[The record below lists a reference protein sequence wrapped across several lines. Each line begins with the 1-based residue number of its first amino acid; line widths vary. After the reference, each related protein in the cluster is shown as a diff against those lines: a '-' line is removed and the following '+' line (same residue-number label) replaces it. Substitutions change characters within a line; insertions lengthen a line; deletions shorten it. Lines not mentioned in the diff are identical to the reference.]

1 MKIIFYRL
9 IMCISV
15 FPLLQK
21 NDKPYTFNKKTWG
34 ELTLFSK
41 FERLTAWRYMRAK
54 RKEGF
59 ISVIT
64 GFAFTGIALGVA
76 TLIIVMSVMNGFKA
90 ELLNRILGI
99 NGHISIVSSAGY
111 PFNNYKKAVSDL
123 QSFDGVE
130 LAVPMIEKQLLV
142 SSPQAAEGAMVRGI
156 TKEDILKK
164 KVMRDGFAQMDIDYY
179 KGDVV
184 VLGDKLAHKLG
195 VFVDDEVTL
204 ISPNGKITAFGS
216 VPRMKSYR
224 VIGTFSMGMYEYDAN
239 YIFMPLEAAQK
250 YFGLKDSVSV
260 IDVTLKDDNKLAP
273 MRSLIEKSVS
283 LDAYVYDWKQTN
295 SAFFNAIDVE
305 RNVMFLILTLI
316 ILVAAFN
323 IITGLIMLVK
333 DKSRDVA
340 VLRTMGAT
348 KGMIMRIFFM
358 DGAFIGI
365 VGTSMGVFLGLLFC
379 KNIENIRQWLQNISG
394 RDLFSAEIYFLS
406 QLPAKVDMSEV
417 SVVVIVTLVLSFLA
431 TLYPAYRASK
441 FDPAEALRYE

>member
-1 MKIIFYRL
+1 
-9 IMCISV
+9 
-15 FPLLQK
+15 
-21 NDKPYTFNKKTWG
+21 
-34 ELTLFSK
+34 
-41 FERLTAWRYMRAK
+41 MRAK

-99 NGHISIVSSAGY
+99 NGHISIVASAGF
-111 PFNNYKKAVSDL
+111 PFNNYKKATTDIENI
-123 QSFDGVE
+123 DGIS
-130 LAVPMIEKQLLV
+130 LAIPLIEKQLLV
-142 SSPQAAEGAMVRGI
+142 SSSRSAEGAMVRGI

-164 KVMRDGFAQMDIDYY
+164 KVMRDGFSHMDMEMYS
-179 KGDVV
+179 GDVV
-184 VLGDKLAHKLG
+184 VLGDKLANKLG
-195 VFVDDEVTL
+195 VFIDDEITL
-204 ISPNGKITAFGS
+204 ISPNGKVTAFGT
-216 VPRMKSYR
+216 VPRMKTYR
-224 VIGTFSMGMYEYDAN
+224 VVGTFSMGMYEYDAN

-250 YFGLKDSVSV
+250 YFGLKDAVTT
-260 IDVTLKDDNKLAP
+260 IDVSLDDDTQLP
-273 MRSLIEKSVS
+273 RVRVIIERSVS

-333 DKSRDVA
+333 DKSRDIA

-348 KGMIMRIFFM
+348 KSMIMRIFFI

-365 VGTSMGVFLGLLFC
+365 VGTSLGVVLGLLFC
-379 KNIENIRQWLQNISG
+379 NNIENIRQFLQSISG

-406 QLPAKVDMSEV
+406 QLPAKVDNFEV
-417 SVVVIVTLVLSFLA
+417 ILVVIITFILSFLA

-441 FDPAEALRYE
+441 MDPAEALRYE

>member
-1 MKIIFYRL
+1 M
-9 IMCISV
+9 
-15 FPLLQK
+15 
-21 NDKPYTFNKKTWG
+21 
-34 ELTLFSK
+34 FSS
-41 FERLTAWRYMRAK
+41 FERITAWRYLRAK
-54 RKEGF
+54 RREGF

-99 NGHISIVSSAGY
+99 NGHISIMASAGY
-111 PFNNYKKAVSDL
+111 PFNNYKKAVADL
-123 QSFDGVE
+123 QSIEGIE
-130 LAVPMIEKQLLV
+130 MALPLIEKQLLV
-142 SSPQAAEGAMVRGI
+142 SAAGGAEGAMVRGI
-156 TKEDILKK
+156 NAEDILKK
-164 KVMRDGFAQMDIDYY
+164 KVMRDGFARVDISDF

-184 VLGDKLAHKLG
+184 VLGDRLAHKLG
-195 VFVDDEVTL
+195 VYVNDEVTL

-216 VPRMKSYR
+216 VPRIKSYR
-224 VIGTFSMGMYEYDAN
+224 VIGTFNMGMFEYDSN
-239 YIFMPLEAAQK
+239 YVFMPLESAQK
-250 YFGLKDSVSV
+250 YFGMNDAVSIIDVSLKDEN
-260 IDVTLKDDNKLAP
+260 TLP
-273 MRSLIEKSVS
+273 QMRALLQKSVS

-348 KGMIMRIFFM
+348 RGMIMRIFFM
-358 DGAFIGI
+358 DGAFIGV
-365 VGTSMGVFLGLLFC
+365 VGTAIGVALGLLFC
-379 KNIENIRQWLQNISG
+379 HNIENIRQFLQRISG
-394 RDLFSAEIYFLS
+394 RELFSSEIYFLS
-406 QLPAKVDMSEV
+406 RLPAKVDNMEV
-417 SVVVIVTLVLSFLA
+417 LLVIVVTLVLCFLA

-441 FDPAEALRYE
+441 FNPAEALRYE